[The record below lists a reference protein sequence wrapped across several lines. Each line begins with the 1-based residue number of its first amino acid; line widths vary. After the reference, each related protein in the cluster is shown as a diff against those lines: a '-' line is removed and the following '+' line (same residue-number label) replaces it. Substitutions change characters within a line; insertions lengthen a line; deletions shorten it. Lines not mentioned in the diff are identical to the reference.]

1 MWLYHEH
8 FLKFRVIFSLL
19 NKMANYTASALL
31 GAQAR
36 YKAKF
41 EAPEVRRK
49 QNPALMLALKNTSV
63 TIPDH
68 QELRKKDNRPVKAY
82 VRTKRAASVATGKL
96 HNHTGT
102 KADSSEVTLAWVQFV
117 EPFAIHLKQG
127 QSNVFSYEAQLEHEL
142 MESARNIHSRAGT
155 AALAYL
161 QSNRSQLASVETGFA
176 GVWDTTNHALE
187 VTSADESFFF
197 DNILSFMRI
206 QNHRGD
212 IDMVLDS
219 PAYRR
224 YRRIGA
230 QGQANAVNQAFQI
243 LGINAYETTEQ
254 IDANYS
260 HGVGLAMPEGT
271 FGGLVWN
278 DPRNRAGKGDYDS
291 VLGGFGVIE
300 DPLGSGVLL
309 DFHGYTERS
318 DGSSAGGGVQDEVFQ
333 GELTLTIGWALPPL
347 STPNESVVWEVA
359 LIG

>member
-1 MWLYHEH
+1 M
-8 FLKFRVIFSLL
+8 S
-19 NKMANYTASALL
+19 NYTASALL

-49 QNPALMLALKNTSV
+49 QNPALMLSLKNTSV
-63 TIPDH
+63 TIPNH
-68 QELRKKDNRPVKAY
+68 QELRQKDSRPIKAY
-82 VRTKRAASVATGKL
+82 VRTKRAASSSTGKL
-96 HNHTGT
+96 HNHAGT
-102 KADSSEVTLAWVQFV
+102 KADSQEVTLAWVQFV

-127 QSNVFSYEAQLEHEL
+127 QSNVFNYETQLEHEL

-161 QSNRSQLASVETGFA
+161 QSHRSQLAAPETGGSGEWNA
-176 GVWDTTNHALE
+176 SNYALE
-187 VTSADESFFF
+187 VAAVDGDFFF

-212 IDMVLDS
+212 IDMILDS
-219 PAYRR
+219 AAYRK

-243 LGINAYETTEQ
+243 LGINAFETTER

-260 HGVGLAMPEGT
+260 VGVGLAMPEGT

-278 DPRNRAGKGDYDS
+278 DPRNRVGKGDYDS

-300 DPLGSGVLL
+300 DPLGSGTLL
-309 DFHGYTERS
+309 DFHGYTERA
-318 DGSSAGGGVQDEVFQ
+318 DGSSVGGGVQDEVFQ

-347 STPNESVVWEVA
+347 STANESVVWETA